1 MKTRKFKIATA
12 FLMAVIVSGS
22 LTILGSC
29 EKIEIRNFGFDT
41 DFEKNSTGLTMMDV
55 ASHVNTLRL
64 VGDITVDSG
73 DIKVELIDPDGY
85 LIYEAYFH
93 APGDYLVYESF
104 KANRGIWKLRYSS
117 LEGNGSLDLHLS
129 YK

>member
-1 MKTRKFKIATA
+1 MKTRKLKFVTA
-12 FLMAVIVSGS
+12 LLMAVVISGS
-22 LTILGSC
+22 LIFLGSC

-41 DFEKNSTGLTMMDV
+41 DFERNSTGLTMMDV

-73 DIKVELIDPDGY
+73 DVKVELIDPDGY

-93 APGDYLVYESF
+93 APGDYLVNESC
-104 KANRGIWKLRYSS
+104 KASRGIWKLRYSS
-117 LEGNGSLDLHLS
+117 LEGVGSLDLHLS

>member
-1 MKTRKFKIATA
+1 MKTRKLNVATVL
-12 FLMAVIVSGS
+12 LMAVIISGS
-22 LTILGSC
+22 LILLGSC

-55 ASHVNTLRL
+55 AGHVNTVKL
-64 VGDITVDSG
+64 VGDISVDSG
-73 DIKVELIDPDGY
+73 DVKVELIDPDGY

-93 APGDYLVYESF
+93 APGDYLVNESF
-104 KANRGIWKLRYSS
+104 KASRGIWKLRYSS
-117 LEGNGSLDLHLS
+117 LDGVGSLDLHLS